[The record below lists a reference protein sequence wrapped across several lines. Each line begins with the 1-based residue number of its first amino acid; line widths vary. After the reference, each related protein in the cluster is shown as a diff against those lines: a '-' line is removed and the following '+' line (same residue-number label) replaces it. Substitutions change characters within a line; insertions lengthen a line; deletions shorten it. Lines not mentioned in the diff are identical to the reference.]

1 MDNIRIIETGID
13 VSKIKEQLE
22 LYSKDWGIQTDMA
35 HADMLDPTTNIVSAK
50 VLQLVVGAVTDA
62 SQDARD
68 SEICIPTPACGRHT
82 EILKWAWKTFGRFAR
97 CAFLAL
103 PQGKIVGKHIDVGTY
118 YLNKDR
124 YHLSIQGRYKY
135 MVGDEE
141 VIVEPGTFL
150 WFNNKLPHGTEN
162 IGDCTRITFVIDV
175 LHGSDNP

>member
-22 LYSKDWGIQTDMA
+22 MYSDDWGIQTDMA
-35 HADMLDPTTNIVSAK
+35 HADMLDPTTNLVSAK

-82 EILKWAWKTFGRFAR
+82 EILKWSWKTFGRFAR

-103 PQGKIVGKHIDVGTY
+103 PQGKIVGKHIDVGNY

-175 LHGSDNP
+175 LHGPDNP